1 MVGDPAEAT
10 RILSGWS
17 REVELTID
25 GTTKW
30 ACVTPG
36 GVGPCGSTVMVTAGR
51 ADRVRCQKCKTLF
64 LVEL

>member
-1 MVGDPAEAT
+1 MISDVAEKT

-30 ACVTPG
+30 
-36 GVGPCGSTVMVTAGR
+36 PCTTCQSTVMVTAGR
-51 ADRVRCQKCKTLF
+51 PDRVRCLKCKTLHM
-64 LVEL
+64 LEL